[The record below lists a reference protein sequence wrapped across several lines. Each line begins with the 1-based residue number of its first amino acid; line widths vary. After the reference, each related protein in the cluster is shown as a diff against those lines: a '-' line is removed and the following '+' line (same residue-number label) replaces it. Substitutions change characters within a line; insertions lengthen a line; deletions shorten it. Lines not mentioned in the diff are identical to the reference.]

1 MYPWHDTFHMGIV
14 HFMAYPQ
21 AQKQDEVM
29 RTVEEILGDEFFQA
43 IEVSALLDAAW
54 LQNIGTLCRVA
65 RVELLLG
72 AHPLI
77 LSRKLALGALEEEER
92 KDALLALQEAI
103 DKAYHCGAKALTLLS
118 GRRPEKGEEGRAK
131 DLLVESLITLC
142 RYAEKRAE
150 SAGYLLGVNLEI
162 FDYAVDKEALIGP
175 APFAFEVAL
184 RVRAECRNFG
194 LTVDLSHQPLLFED
208 AAYTLELLAPFVNHV
223 HIGNA
228 VLERG
233 HPAYGDLHPRFGIE
247 GGCNDVAEVARFLQV
262 LSRIGYFDQPTCT
275 ERPVISFEVKPL
287 PGENPRLVVANA
299 KRTFLAAWDR
309 IHSRREV

>member
-1 MYPWHDTFHMGIV
+1 MYPWHDTFHMGVV

-21 AQKQDEVM
+21 AQGRDEIVK
-29 RTVEEILGDEFFQA
+29 TVEEVLCDTFFQA
-43 IEVSALLDAAW
+43 IEVSALLDTEC
-54 LQNIGTLCRVA
+54 LQRIGTLCRIA

-77 LSRKLALGALEEEER
+77 LSRKLALGALEEEKRRE
-92 KDALLALQEAI
+92 ALLALQEAI
-103 DKAYHCGAKALTLLS
+103 DKAYHCGAKVLTLLS
-118 GRRPEKGEEGRAK
+118 GRRPEREQEEKAK
-131 DLLVESLITLC
+131 DLLVESLVTLC
-142 RYAEKRAE
+142 RYAEERAG

-175 APFAFEVAL
+175 APFAFEVAS

-208 AAYTLELLAPFVNHV
+208 PAYTLGLLAPFVGHV
-223 HIGNA
+223 HLGNA

-247 GGCNDVAEVARFLQV
+247 GGCNDVEEVARFLEV
-262 LSRIGYFDQPTCT
+262 LFRIGYFKRPTFT
-275 ERPVISFEVKPL
+275 ERPVVSFEVKPL
-287 PGENPRLVVANA
+287 PDEDPRLVLANA